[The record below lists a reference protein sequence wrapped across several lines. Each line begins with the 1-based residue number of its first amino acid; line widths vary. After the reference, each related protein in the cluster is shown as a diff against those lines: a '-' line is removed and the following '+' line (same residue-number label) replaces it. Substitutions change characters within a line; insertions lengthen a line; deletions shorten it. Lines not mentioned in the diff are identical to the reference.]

1 MNRQNNS
8 GEWDSLMDLLEIE
21 EMDPYEYPFPAIRSP
36 PHNVADSNLIRSPS
50 GDVVGDY
57 VLHTLISPRNVA
69 NNDLLPIRSP
79 SGNLVY
85 DYALPEVDDYV
96 LPALRSP
103 PRNVADNVSL
113 PSTVKRTS
121 SRKSRSRSPSNN
133 PRRIAPPHSPRRS
146 SSPHNPRRSPSP
158 NNPRRIAPPN
168 SRRARNN
175 RPRRSTSPNITMA
188 LPDQPLDLSVHRPH
202 NEEVYRPVEPQ
213 YSPTSDS
220 ESEDLPNLNSPEPEE
235 RPPSTQRRPVPSFVA
250 PKCKWHPKRPTPFP
264 KREPLPSPHNP
275 PVPPNS
281 PVPRNLPVPPN
292 SSQPPPVPRNSA
304 QPPPVPRNSAQ
315 PPPVPENTPLRV
327 SEPMVLRTNFPSINI
342 IKTYYDSNFVQ
353 HIPQPDYNMGFP
365 RYITFRLGNRKVLY
379 SASHQYSLNI

>member
-1 MNRQNNS
+1 
-8 GEWDSLMDLLEIE
+8 
-21 EMDPYEYPFPAIRSP
+21 
-36 PHNVADSNLIRSPS
+36 
-50 GDVVGDY
+50 
-57 VLHTLISPRNVA
+57 
-69 NNDLLPIRSP
+69 
-79 SGNLVY
+79 
-85 DYALPEVDDYV
+85 
-96 LPALRSP
+96 
-103 PRNVADNVSL
+103 
-113 PSTVKRTS
+113 
-121 SRKSRSRSPSNN
+121 
-133 PRRIAPPHSPRRS
+133 
-146 SSPHNPRRSPSP
+146 
-158 NNPRRIAPPN
+158 
-168 SRRARNN
+168 
-175 RPRRSTSPNITMA
+175 MA

-213 YSPTSDS
+213 YNPTSDS

-264 KREPLPSPHNP
+264 KREPLPSPHSP

-281 PVPRNLPVPPN
+281 PVPRNPSVPPN
-292 SSQPPPVPRNSA
+292 SPVPRNPSVPPNSPVPRNLPRNSA
-304 QPPPVPRNSAQ
+304 QPPPVPRNLPPNSAQ

-327 SEPMVLRTNFPSINI
+327 SEPMILRTNFPSINI